1 MLECCATISYRLGNI
16 LSKKRAGEKHRG
28 KNSKEEKKK
37 RVFDKDCKKA
47 ISGEGFGDLHHQKT

>member
-37 RVFDKDCKKA
+37 EFLIRIVRK
-47 ISGEGFGDLHHQKT
+47 Q